1 MRWTMLGVAALCVA
15 LAGCQDNEARNQN
28 ARLQAELEAIK
39 AQNKGGS
46 DDFMK
51 VWLASQ
57 SKDGSADSDK
67 RFNTLAEDVRAG
79 FADLRKQI
87 DDGRKDTD
95 KKIDDLDGRIRKVSD
110 LEASLTGL
118 KSMIEALEGKVKNA
132 DSSEILKL
140 HKDLITKEAELTVE
154 KKAREAAEAQIA
166 AFKAE
171 LDLAKSEIST
181 LKAEMVGLKGEDIS
195 KHPMYTALKRENA
208 DLKAELERSRNDFD
222 NLKKEYDE
230 LLKRVG
236 AGPESP
242 TPETP
247 KASTE
252 FAFTGS
258 VTQLSKLRADDPQTL
273 LVVDVKTGRVPPLN
287 TELVVRDARGNE
299 VCLVKVTKHYHV
311 SENPDLPVDA
321 LGCTTVNERA
331 TRPVA
336 KGDQVVWIEKKESGG
351 GEPRSGSASGE

>member
-1 MRWTMLGVAALCVA
+1 MRWTMLCVAALCVA
-15 LAGCQDNEARNQN
+15 LAGCQDHEARTQN
-28 ARLQAELEAIK
+28 ARLQAELEAMK
-39 AQNKGGS
+39 TQNKGGG

-51 VWLASQ
+51 LWLASQ
-57 SKDGSADSDK
+57 NKPESTDSDK

-87 DDGRKDTD
+87 EDGRKDSD
-95 KKIDDLDGRIRKVSD
+95 KKIDDLDSRIRKVSD
-110 LEASLTGL
+110 LESSLAGL
-118 KSMIEALEGKVKNA
+118 KGMIESLEGKVKNA

-140 HKDLITKEAELTVE
+140 HKDLITKDAELTVE
-154 KKAREAAEAQIA
+154 KKTREAAESQIA
-166 AFKAE
+166 TFKAE
-171 LDLAKSEIST
+171 LDLAKAEINT
-181 LKAEMVGLKGEDIS
+181 LKAEMVGLKGDDVS
-195 KHPMYTALKRENA
+195 KHPMYLKLKRELSDA
-208 DLKAELERSRNDFD
+208 QAERDRARTDFE

-236 AGPESP
+236 RGPESP

-247 KASTE
+247 KVE
-252 FAFTGS
+252 GNFAFTGS
-258 VTQLSKLRADDPQTL
+258 VSQLSKLRPDDPQTL
-273 LVVDVKTGRVPPLN
+273 LVVDIKTGRVPPLN

-299 VCLVKVTKHYHV
+299 VCLVKVTKHYHI

-336 KGDQVVWIEKKESGG
+336 KGDQVVWIEKKDSGG
-351 GEPRSGSASGE
+351 GESRSGSASGE